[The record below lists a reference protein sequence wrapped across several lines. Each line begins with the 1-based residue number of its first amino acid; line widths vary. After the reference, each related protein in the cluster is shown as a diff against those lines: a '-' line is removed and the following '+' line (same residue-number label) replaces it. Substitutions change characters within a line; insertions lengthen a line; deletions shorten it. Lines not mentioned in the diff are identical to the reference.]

1 MYYLAACNT
10 GLFKSYYCN
19 VLFLPFEETPQVLW
33 KMFLIPSPYIYDKKN
48 HFINKYKKQMC
59 HNENKCLFFD
69 VMKKRQYFPS
79 NVCHY
84 DNRLVFSSEIRNIRS
99 CKEVGLQKLVKCEDS
114 VLFGIFQIA

>member
-10 GLFKSYYCN
+10 GLFKSFYCN

-33 KMFLIPSPYIYDKKN
+33 KMFLIPSLYIYDEKN
-48 HFINKYKKQMC
+48 HFNNKYKKQMC

-79 NVCHY
+79 NV
-84 DNRLVFSSEIRNIRS
+84 RNIRT
-99 CKEVGLQKLVKCEDS
+99 CKEVGLQRLVKCEDS
-114 VLFGIFQIA
+114 VLFEIFQIA